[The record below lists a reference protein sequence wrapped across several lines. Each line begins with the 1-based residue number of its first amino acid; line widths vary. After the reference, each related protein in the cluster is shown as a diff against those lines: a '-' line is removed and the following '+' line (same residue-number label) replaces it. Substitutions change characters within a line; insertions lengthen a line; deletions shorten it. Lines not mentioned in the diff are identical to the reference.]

1 MDVKEAIAA
10 AKNYARDIY
19 AKEGVTNF
27 GLEEVE
33 HVLQVGIGWLL
44 GLFPVVEY
52 PTNTRAGGFGK
63 PWCRFPIEEVV

>member
-19 AKEGVTNF
+19 AEEGVTNF

-33 HVLQVGIGWLL
+33 HVLQVGNWMVTWA
-44 GLFPVVEY
+44 FPGRGIPHEHA
-52 PTNTRAGGFGK
+52 RR
-63 PWCRFPIEEVV
+63 RFWKTLVPFPH